1 MIYEC
6 IHTEKE
12 KGSQSQ
18 WPRHTAQGS
27 PSHLRHTEFAKNYK
41 HDTSSNM
48 SYYSSDLSS
57 IIIASHND
65 MLIPLFDAS
74 QGFVRSRIDTK
85 PWFITMM
92 L

>member
-27 PSHLRHTEFAKNYK
+27 PSHLRHTEFAK
-41 HDTSSNM
+41 
-48 SYYSSDLSS
+48 
-57 IIIASHND
+57 IIS
-65 MLIPLFDAS
+65 MT
-74 QGFVRSRIDTK
+74 QVQT
-85 PWFITMM
+85 
-92 L
+92 